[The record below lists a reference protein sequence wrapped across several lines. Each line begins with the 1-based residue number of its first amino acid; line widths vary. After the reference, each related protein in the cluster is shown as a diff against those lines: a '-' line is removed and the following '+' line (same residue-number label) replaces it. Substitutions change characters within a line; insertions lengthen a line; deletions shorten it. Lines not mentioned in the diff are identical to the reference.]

1 MMYGVETVA
10 ENPRSRIRGNQ
21 NKKRKGGKTQNKMA
35 ELKTLVKTCQQILNC
50 PKIRNINKLKENIYS
65 LNC

>member
-21 NKKRKGGKTQNKMA
+21 NKKERRLYKKQNGGIEN
-35 ELKTLVKTCQQILNC
+35 VGKTCQQIIHC
-50 PKIRNINKLKENIYS
+50 PKQKTINKLTENIYS